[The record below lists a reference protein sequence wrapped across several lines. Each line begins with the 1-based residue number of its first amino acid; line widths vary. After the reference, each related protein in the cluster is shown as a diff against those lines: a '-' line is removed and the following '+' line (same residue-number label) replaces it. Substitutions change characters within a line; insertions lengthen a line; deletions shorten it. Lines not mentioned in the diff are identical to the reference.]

1 MTTSAIKDGA
11 EGVIAAPRR
20 ALFNMAAKGVSLA
33 AEKGA
38 QLVLVL
44 VAAPALGAAGFGRYS
59 YAASLAAILAFGTDL
74 GLTIWT
80 TREIARDTGV
90 APGVLGTALRLRLTA
105 SAVVLVLLSALAAA
119 ADGADLRWALLA
131 LGIASLARALL
142 DHARAV
148 FRAHERLADEGK
160 VNTVTAVLATAGGLA
175 ALYGA
180 GGGVR
185 ALAIGV
191 MAGTLVGAAYGFMLL
206 ERGYGVS
213 GHGDRDV
220 PADRALV
227 RRMLRESL
235 PFWFAGI
242 FTLIYA
248 RADVVVLRWLASDAE
263 VGAYRTAGQL
273 VEVAKQLPVLL
284 LTALFPQLARA
295 FQRSASH
302 RVRLERRVLL
312 LLAAGGLVVAGALA
326 VVADPMVRLLFGP
339 QFARTIPALRA
350 LAGAVPLLFVNC
362 GLLHFFVARD
372 RGTLN
377 VAFGGAMVLVNLL
390 ANVLLCRR
398 FGAVGSGLATVV
410 TEAALTACCFYA
422 LRILR
427 RETAETA
434 PR

>member
-1 MTTSAIKDGA
+1 MKDGA
-11 EGVIAAPRR
+11 AGAIAAPRR
-20 ALFNMAAKGVSLA
+20 VLFNMAAKGAAFA

-38 QLVLVL
+38 QLVLGF
-44 VAAPALGAAGFGRYS
+44 VAARTLGAAGFGRYS

-80 TREIARDTGV
+80 TREIARHAGLG
-90 APGVLGTALRLRLTA
+90 AGVLGTALRLRLAA
-105 SAVVLVLLSALAAA
+105 SAVVLVLLGGLAAV

-131 LGIASLARALL
+131 LGIAGLARALL

-185 ALAIGV
+185 ALALGV
-191 MAGTLVGAAYGFMLL
+191 MAGTLAGAAYGFVLL

-213 GHGDRDV
+213 LHGDRGAR
-220 PADRALV
+220 PDRALV
-227 RRMLRESL
+227 RRMLRESF

-248 RADVVVLRWLASDAE
+248 RADVVVLRWLSSDAE
-263 VGAYRTAGQL
+263 VGAYRTAGVL
-273 VEVAKQLPVLL
+273 VDVAKQLPVLL

-295 FQRSASH
+295 FQQSASH
-302 RVRLERRVLL
+302 LVRLERQVLL
-312 LLAAGGLVVAGALA
+312 LLAAGGVVVAVAIAA
-326 VVADPMVRLLFGP
+326 VVDPIVRLWFGP

-350 LAGAVPLLFVNC
+350 LAVAVPLQFLNC
-362 GLLHFFVARD
+362 GVLHFFVARD

-377 VAFGGAMVLVNLL
+377 FAFSGAMVLVNLS
-390 ANVLLCRR
+390 ANALLCRR
-398 FGAVGSGLATVV
+398 FGAVGSGVATVI

-427 RETAETA
+427 REAAETSA
-434 PR
+434 AV